1 MNSTYWVN
9 QVMNTMY
16 VNGGTEFW
24 VGLSSTEPN
33 RDGSNVTEPTGDD
46 YARVQVTAFSEAVD
60 GYVQNVDDIEFPK
73 STSVWFPAEAKATH
87 WVLFDGAGADAN
99 LLSSGELLEAK
110 TIETSTRV
118 TLAAETLG
126 ITLLDYEPELA

>member
-1 MNSTYWVN
+1 MNSTYWIN
-9 QVMNTMY
+9 RVMNTMY
-16 VNGGTEFW
+16 VNGTDSFW
-24 VGLSSTEPN
+24 VGLSSTAPN
-33 RDGSNVTEPTGDD
+33 RDGTNITEPTGDD

-60 GYVQNVDDIEFPK
+60 GYVQNVDDVEFPK
-73 STSVWFPAEAKATH
+73 STTIWFPSDAKAKY

-99 LLSSGELLEAK
+99 FLSSGELLEPK